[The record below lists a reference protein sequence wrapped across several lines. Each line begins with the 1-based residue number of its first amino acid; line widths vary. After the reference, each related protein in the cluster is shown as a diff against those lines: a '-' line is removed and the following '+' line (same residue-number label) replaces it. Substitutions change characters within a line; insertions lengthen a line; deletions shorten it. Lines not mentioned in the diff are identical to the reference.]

1 RIGLVLHTP
10 LACQMLFY
18 ALFHATQNE
27 LLSEMMVDEALQ
39 LIVIALEDGKRGT
52 VAREIGG
59 PDVGNPGDIGHSA
72 DRGGLWKYALE
83 QGYPSGRG
91 APLNL
96 LGLVLTLGLKPEM
109 KQWKPKLNYIYQ
121 LFREGG
127 PRIVSCID
135 DYYANLEATPMGSR
149 VLKSAMEETKAAERK
164 KKAAQARQAAILAEF
179 ANRQQDFMAQY
190 GDEYDDISDDE
201 NVAGDSNQEAPLS
214 SSDKGKS
221 ADVSRVHKALWS
233 TPSGACI
240 VCQEECDGTK
250 PFGILSL
257 VQASR
262 AVRDA
267 PLADASQVV
276 DILRLPGDLDSTIA
290 ESSVSVPQSPEES
303 TLLNSTKNMAQTRT
317 ADNLG
322 VINQVAP
329 GAYGAPS
336 GLKGFP

>member
-1 RIGLVLHTP
+1 
-10 LACQMLFY
+10 
-18 ALFHATQNE
+18 
-27 LLSEMMVDEALQ
+27 MVDEALQ
-39 LIVIALEDGKRGT
+39 LIVIALEDGRRGA

-59 PDVGNPGDIGHSA
+59 PDVGNPGDSSYSP

-83 QGYPSGRG
+83 QGYPAGRG

-127 PRIVSCID
+127 PRIVGCID
-135 DYYANLEATPMGSR
+135 DYYANLEATPIGSR
-149 VLKSAMEETKAAERK
+149 VLRSAMEETKAAERK

-190 GDEYDDISDDE
+190 GDEYDDLSDDD
-201 NVAGDSNQEAPLS
+201 NFAGNEHSGTASS
-214 SSDKGKS
+214 SSDKGKA
-221 ADVSRVHKALWS
+221 ADTSRLHKPLWGAAN
-233 TPSGACI
+233 GACI

-250 PFGILSL
+250 PYGILTL

-267 PLADASQVV
+267 PLADATQVV
-276 DILRLPGDLDSTIA
+276 DILRLPGELDTAIDD
-290 ESSVSVPQSPEES
+290 SVSPVPQSPDES
-303 TLLNSTKNMAQTRT
+303 THLGSSKTAAQSRMA
-317 ADNLG
+317 DYLG
-322 VINQVAP
+322 TINQVAT

-336 GLKGFP
+336 GLKGFPVLYHQRGLAASTCGHLMHM